1 MASLV
6 LISVSTGRLLMHGHM
21 IWISVSSLQDL
32 FSLSEIG
39 VRQVFHADI

>member
-6 LISVSTGRLLMHGHM
+6 LISVSIGRLLMHGHM
-21 IWISVSSLQDL
+21 IWISVSCLQDL